1 MRDCEDYGKY
11 ERCKNCRMHKRPM
24 SKRRIILLIVL
35 GVIVLLIAGTAV
47 GFAMFVRSGGYQL
60 LDDVLTMDNVERV
73 TLTYGNIGY
82 ELELRPGT
90 VEFYRAIA
98 YTEDLRVYFWSIDTD
113 MNWNVSETVIFG
125 GPPPVGINFYLKDGS
140 THRVALTGTRYF
152 FKHNV
157 YNIVVDGTSY
167 ITDGWRIEELA
178 KFVEPYVE
186 ELIEG
191 NKEYQQ
197 Q

>member
-1 MRDCEDYGKY
+1 MRDCADYGKY

-24 SKRRIILLIVL
+24 SRRRIILLIVL
-35 GVIVLLIAGTAV
+35 GVIVLLIAGCAV

-60 LDDVLTMDNVERV
+60 LDDVLTEDTVERV

-113 MNWNVSETVIFG
+113 MNWNVSETVLFG
-125 GPPPVGINFYLKDGS
+125 GPPRVGINFYLKDGS
-140 THRVALTGTRYF
+140 THQVKLAGTRYF
-152 FKHNV
+152 FKHYV
-157 YNIVVDGTSY
+157 HNIIVDGTSY
-167 ITDGWRIEELA
+167 ITDGWRIEELG

-186 ELIEG
+186 DLIEG